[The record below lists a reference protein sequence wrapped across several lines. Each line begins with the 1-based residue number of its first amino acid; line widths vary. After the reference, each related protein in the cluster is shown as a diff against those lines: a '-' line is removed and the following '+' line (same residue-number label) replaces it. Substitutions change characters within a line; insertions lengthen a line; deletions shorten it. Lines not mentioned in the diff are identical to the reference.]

1 VNLGLTGQW
10 LTGKIHFQVIDWT
23 NCAVPTLRI
32 PGGPLPLAIGLDP
45 DAEVPLH
52 VQLRD
57 ALREAILS
65 RRLAPG
71 SRIPASRVLAA
82 DLGCARGT
90 VLLALE
96 QLAAEGYLV
105 ARTGSGTRVAATLP
119 EDLAPP
125 APAPTGPVVLPPV
138 LSRRGVALSAS
149 GPRAY
154 LSGPEAPD
162 AFALGRPALDA
173 FPFAVFAKLIQAEWR
188 DGPPSAPHPLGL
200 PALRRAVAAYLAAGR
215 GVACAPEDVIV
226 TAGIRQSLRLLARL
240 LLDPGEAAY
249 VEDPGFPGI
258 ARALAEAGLRPVPVP
273 VGPGGLAVA
282 AARALEPAA
291 RLAVVTP
298 AHHYPLGHAMSLENR
313 LDLLAW
319 ARAAGGWIVEDDY
332 DGAYRYAGRPLAPLR
347 SLDRDGRVIYVG
359 SFSKVLLPA
368 LQLSYLVL
376 PPGLAEPVQRALAEA
391 GPAPAGLGQGAL
403 ARFIAEGHLAAH
415 LRRTR
420 RLYALRQEALLAA
433 AGRHADI
440 LDVAPLAG
448 GMHLVARPG
457 PLWPSSLGDARAAA
471 ACAAAGIAAVALS
484 AYHAGPAANAA
495 ASPGLLLGYAA
506 VPEPAMAPAV
516 ARMAAALRGASAAP
530 SA

>member
-1 VNLGLTGQW
+1 MP
-10 LTGKIHFQVIDWT
+10 
-23 NCAVPTLRI
+23 APEI
-32 PGGPLPLAIGLDP
+32 PGGPLPLALGLDP
-45 DAEVPLH
+45 GSGGPLH
-52 VQLRD
+52 VQIRD
-57 ALREAILS
+57 ALRETILS

-71 SRIPASRVLAA
+71 SRIPASRALAS

-105 ARTGSGTRVAATLP
+105 ARTGSGTRVAAVPP
-119 EDLAPP
+119 EDPAPP
-125 APAPTGPVVLPPV
+125 APAPAGRSLPPPV
-138 LSRRGVALSAS
+138 LSRRGAALAAS

-188 DGPPSAPHPLGL
+188 EGPPPAPHPLGL

-215 GVACAPEDVIV
+215 GVACEPEDVIV

-282 AARALEPAA
+282 AARAIEPAG

-319 ARAAGGWIVEDDY
+319 ARANGGWIVEDDY

-347 SLDRDGRVIYVG
+347 SLDREGRVIYVG

-376 PPGLAEPVQRALAEA
+376 PPGLAAPVQRALAEA

-403 ARFIAEGHLAAH
+403 ARFIEEGHLAAH

-433 AGRHADI
+433 AARQADI

-457 PLWPSSLGDARAAA
+457 PLWPAGLGDARAAA

-516 ARMAAALRGASAAP
+516 ARMAAALRGAPAAP